1 VIALALLLQLAPPPS
16 DAPYRDRSRP
26 IEVRV
31 QDLLRRMTPVEKFW
45 QLYMTPGDLD
55 DPTNDWSH
63 GVFGMQVT
71 PPPTATA
78 AQQAARIDSIQHYL
92 RTRTRLGIPMIPFD
106 EALHGLMR
114 PDATSFPQAIAL
126 AASWDTALVAEVA
139 GAVAVETRRRG
150 IRQVLTPVVNLAS
163 DVRWGRTEE
172 TYGEDPWL
180 SSRIGVAFAR
190 TFESMRVVTTA
201 KHFVAN
207 VGDGGRDS
215 YPIELNARELYERHF
230 PPFRALL
237 QEAGTRSVMSA
248 YNSVGGLPA
257 TQHPWLLTT
266 VLRREWGFG
275 GVVISDMAA
284 TGGPTVLQMTEPN
297 TPLAAKHAWEAGL
310 DVVFQSTWAQHR
322 PYLRAIEEGM
332 VSAPVID
339 SAVARVLRLK
349 FYLGLFDHD
358 PAIMALGR
366 DHPPEPSTLR
376 EIARRAAAGGTVLLK
391 NANQTLPLVGP
402 ARSIAVIGV
411 DAEEGRLG
419 GYSGPGTGTV
429 TLLAGIRSAFSMST
443 VGFAA
448 GPGRLSP
455 EWVTI
460 PATAFGFPAGSG
472 ITGEYFDSIAPAGR
486 ALLTRQDR
494 QVDFAWTLSTPGE
507 GIANDWFS
515 ARWTGALTA
524 PEDLR
529 AIGVE
534 GDDGY
539 RLWVDGRLLI
549 DRWTPGTHR
558 ATLAPL
564 RTTAG
569 RRYEIKLE
577 FHSGVPNARIKLIWQ
592 VGPQEGWR
600 RKIDEAVA
608 LARRSEVAIV
618 VAGIE
623 EGEFR
628 DRSSL
633 ALPGQQEELIRAVAA
648 TGKPTIVVLV
658 GGSAITM
665 SHWIDEVDAVLM
677 AWYPGQEG
685 GAAIAGILRGTAA
698 PGGRLPITF
707 PVSEGQLPLVYDHRP
722 TGRGDDYLDG
732 TGEPLFPFGF
742 GLSYTIFEY
751 SDLQVTST
759 GAEGTLPL
767 VVRARVT
774 NRGARAGDEVVQL
787 YVRDEVASLSRPVIQ
802 LRSFAK
808 IHLTPGESREVSFRL
823 TTADLAFLGSDG
835 RWIAEPGSF
844 RLMVG
849 ASSRDIRLHTRWVLR

>member
-1 VIALALLLQLAPPPS
+1 VIALALLLQVAPPPPN
-16 DAPYRDRSRP
+16 APYRDRTQP
-26 IEVRV
+26 VEVRV
-31 QDLLRRMTPVEKFW
+31 QDLLQRMTPVEKFW

-55 DPTNDWSH
+55 DPLITWAD
-63 GVFGMQVT
+63 GVYGLQVT
-71 PPPTATA
+71 PPATATA
-78 AQQAARIDSIQHYL
+78 ARQALRIDSIQRHL

-126 AASWDTALVAEVA
+126 AATWDTALVAEV
-139 GAVAVETRRRG
+139 GAAIARETRSRG
-150 IRQVLTPVVNLAS
+150 IRQVLTPVVNLAN

-190 TFESMRVVTTA
+190 PFEAAGVVTTA

-237 QEAGTRSVMSA
+237 QEAETRSVMSA

-266 VLRREWGFG
+266 VLRREWGFD

-284 TGGPTVLQMTEPN
+284 TGGPTVLQMTEAN

-310 DVVFQSTWAQHR
+310 DVVFQSTWDQHR
-322 PYLRAIEEGM
+322 PYLRTILQEM
-332 VSAPVID
+332 VSTTVID

-349 FYLGLFDHD
+349 FALGLFEEGPID
-358 PAIMALGR
+358 PALATR
-366 DHPPEPSTLR
+366 AVAEPPHRTL
-376 EIARRAAAGGTVLLK
+376 ARRAGAAGTVLLK
-391 NANQTLPLVGP
+391 NDRGILPLASP
-402 ARSIAVIGV
+402 TRTIAVIG
-411 DAEEGRLG
+411 DEAREGRLG

-429 TLLAGIRSAFSMST
+429 TMLDGIRSAFPGAT
-443 VGFAA
+443 VSFA
-448 GPGRLSP
+448 GGTGRLAP
-455 EWVTI
+455 EWTVI
-460 PATAFGFPAGSG
+460 PAGALRHPGGVG
-472 ITGEYFDSIAPAGR
+472 LLGEYFDEIVPAGS
-486 ALLTRQDR
+486 ATMTREDR
-494 QVDFAWTLSTPGE
+494 QVDFAWTLSVPGH
-507 GIANDWFS
+507 GFTSDWFS
-515 ARWTGALTA
+515 ARWTGSATA
-524 PEDLR
+524 PVGLR

-539 RLWVDGRLLI
+539 RLWVDGQLLI
-549 DRWTPGTHR
+549 DRWIPGTHR

-564 RTTAG
+564 RSTAG
-569 RRYEIKLE
+569 RQHQIKLE
-577 FHSGVPNARIKLIWQ
+577 FHTSVPNARVRLIWQ
-592 VGPQEGWR
+592 VGPQDGWR
-600 RKIDEAVA
+600 RKINEAAA

-633 ALPGQQEELIRAVAA
+633 ALPGHQEELIRAVAA

-665 SHWIDEVDAVLM
+665 SRWIDEVDAVLM

-685 GAAIAGILRGTAA
+685 GYAIGDILRGSID

-707 PVSEGQLPLVYDHRP
+707 PISEGQLPLVYDHRP

-742 GLSYTIFEY
+742 GLSYTTFEY
-751 SDLQVTST
+751 SDLRVASA

-767 VVRARVT
+767 TVRARIT
-774 NRGARAGDEVVQL
+774 NRGTRTGDEVVQL

-802 LRSFAK
+802 LRGFAK
-808 IHLTPGESREVSFRL
+808 LTLAPGESREVSFPL
-823 TTADLAFLGSDG
+823 TAADLAFYGLDG
-835 RWIAEPGSF
+835 RWVTEPGSF

-849 ASSRDIRLHTRWVLR
+849 ASSRDIRLHTRWTLR